1 MPLVFAAIAPHGG
14 IAIAEHCA
22 PDQRD
27 LAQRTRAGLEE
38 LGRRFTAAA
47 PDVTVVLT
55 PHHVHI
61 EGHMAVSVSATL
73 AGTLEGTHPVS
84 LSVPVDR
91 DLAIGLAG
99 AMAAAGVPAVGVS
112 AGANDPAAATLWM
125 DWATLIPLWF
135 MGGRDDPPK
144 PAVMIAPARDLSW
157 DHHVRA
163 GRAITLAAERSGRR
177 VALIAS
183 CDHGH
188 AHDPAGPYGYAPE
201 SKEFDDRVVDIVGR
215 NALAELLTFDAEW
228 IARAKPDSFWQML
241 MLHGAIGDRWRG
253 ELLSYEAPTYFGM
266 LCAAYRQV
274 SCASSTT
281 SAASTASARTPASG
295 SA

>member
-22 PDQRD
+22 PGERD
-27 LAQRTRAGLEE
+27 LARRTRDGLEE
-38 LGRRFTAAA
+38 LGRRFAAAA

-61 EGHMAVSVSATL
+61 EGHLAVSVSARL
-73 AGTLEGTHPVS
+73 SGTLDGARPVS

-91 DLAIGLAG
+91 ELAADLGTALV
-99 AMAAAGVPAVGVS
+99 AAGVPAVGIS
-112 AGANDPAAATLWM
+112 AGANDAGAAVMWM
-125 DWATLIPLWF
+125 DWGTLIPLWF

-144 PAVMIAPARDLSW
+144 PAVLVAPARDLSW

-163 GRAITLAAERSGRR
+163 GRAIAQAAGRSERR

-188 AHDPAGPYGYAPE
+188 AHDPDGPYGFAPE
-201 SKEFDDRVVDIVGR
+201 SREFDDRVVDIVVR
-215 NALAELLTFDAEW
+215 NALGELLAFDADW
-228 IARAKPDSFWQML
+228 IGRAKPDSFWQML
-241 MLHGAIGDRWRG
+241 MLHGAVGDRWHG

-266 LCAAYRQV
+266 LCAAYTRPG
-274 SCASSTT
+274 A
-281 SAASTASARTPASG
+281 
-295 SA
+295 